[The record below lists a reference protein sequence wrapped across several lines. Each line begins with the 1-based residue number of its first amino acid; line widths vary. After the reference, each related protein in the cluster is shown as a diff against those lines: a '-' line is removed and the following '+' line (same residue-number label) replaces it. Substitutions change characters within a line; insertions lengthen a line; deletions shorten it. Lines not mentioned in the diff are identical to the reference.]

1 MSKKIL
7 AVVMAAAMAMT
18 GLAGCQGKGTSTAA
32 TGGDN
37 GAAPSAEATKITIC
51 VPDPEASYIYQAAQ
65 EFAKRAEE
73 YSGGTLTFTISG
85 NGSLY
90 GGGYGGRHQTAFG
103 RFT

>member
-73 YSGGTLTFTISG
+73 YSGGSD
-85 NGSLY
+85 LY
-90 GGGYGGRHQTAFG
+90 NIGKRFPLRRGYGGRHQTAFG

>member
-51 VPDPEASYIYQAAQ
+51 VPDRSIGEGDC
-65 EFAKRAEE
+65 FL
-73 YSGGTLTFTISG
+73 GGTGL
-85 NGSLY
+85 
-90 GGGYGGRHQTAFG
+90 
-103 RFT
+103 

>member
-37 GAAPSAEATKITIC
+37 GGSGVCKTCGRIFRRHSDLYNIG
-51 VPDPEASYIYQAAQ
+51 
-65 EFAKRAEE
+65 KRFP
-73 YSGGTLTFTISG
+73 LRR
-85 NGSLY
+85 
-90 GGGYGGRHQTAFG
+90 GYGGRHQTAFG